1 MLVMMQI
8 LSMKFTCVQIDSGQ
22 TSSLGGL
29 VGEQSEEGVVE
40 LTSTETTMHLASDDC
55 CSVLPSDGMSITQL
69 FPSNHHH
76 DTSVVATATS
86 SVTVSHSNSIMA
98 TSAATSQVTF
108 ADLVEDSK
116 MHSKV
121 RLLCLLEICRYR
133 ILLVW
138 KSLIAYL

>member
-1 MLVMMQI
+1 MFRK
-8 LSMKFTCVQIDSGQ
+8 LSDICLGNIYNFCFISVQIDSGQ
-22 TSSLGGL
+22 TSSLSGL

-40 LTSTETTMHLASDDC
+40 LTSTETTMHLTSDDC

-76 DTSVVATATS
+76 DTSVVTTATS

-98 TSAATSQVTF
+98 TSAAPSQVTF

-121 RLLCLLEICRYR
+121 RFLCVVFVY
-133 ILLVW
+133 
-138 KSLIAYL
+138 